1 MADITTLRRRRGIQ
15 GGQITKL
22 KTKVNQWVFNG
33 GLRAID
39 LLSIEQAKA
48 RLHMLD
54 VEFKRYHVEV
64 IDALD
69 NDEEVERKQMS
80 WRNTKTKWLI

>member
-1 MADITTLRRRRGIQ
+1 MLQHLRWRRGIP

-22 KTKVNQWVFNG
+22 KTKVDEWVSKG
-33 GLRAID
+33 GLSAID

-54 VEFKRYHVEV
+54 AEFTWYHVDV
-64 IDALD
+64 IDTLD
-69 NDEEVERKQMS
+69 DDDE
-80 WRNTKTKWLI
+80 